1 MGLCDASSSSAYV
14 LKSDLTMS
22 TSSYADKFLA
32 EDASYPSS
40 PPNLTLLHEMIQ
52 ISCCPFKSSP
62 PYDHKT
68 QKIVESVQTETLIDD
83 HRDID
88 ESMLE
93 KSREACRRIDL
104 MITEDDETERSWRN
118 KSKEVAEKKTIKE
131 RESERLDELL
141 EKCNLVQN
149 SIAEKLCIYF

>member
-1 MGLCDASSSSAYV
+1 MLDSSSSSAYV

-22 TSSYADKFLA
+22 ASSYADKFLS
-32 EDASYPSS
+32 EDSS
-40 PPNLTLLHEMIQ
+40 SRPNLPLLHEMVQ
-52 ISCCPFKSSP
+52 ISCTPLKSSP
-62 PYDHKT
+62 K
-68 QKIVESVQTETLIDD
+68 VESVQTERLVDD

-93 KSREACRRIDL
+93 KSREASRRIDM
-104 MITEDDETERSWRN
+104 MITEYDDELA
-118 KSKEVAEKKTIKE
+118 AEKKTVKD
-131 RESERLDELL
+131 RESERLNELL